1 MMLWCTWET
10 EYLEALETAFAEIN
24 IHSGLVSE
32 LTPEE
37 NMYQNYENS
46 SLLTHVTQP
55 RAAEEAQIVTIVIPE
70 MLAARLPSTTELSID
85 NGFC

>member
-10 EYLEALETAFAEIN
+10 EYLEALETAFAEMN

-46 SLLTHVTQP
+46 SLL
-55 RAAEEAQIVTIVIPE
+55 
-70 MLAARLPSTTELSID
+70 
-85 NGFC
+85 NN